1 MSRIGF
7 IGMGNMA
14 QAIAAGFFQAGKV
27 EKDQVLAYAPHKDKL
42 LENAEKIGFVPIH
55 DLIELVV
62 ESDILIMACKPYQ
75 IEGVLADAGAYMKGK
90 ALISIAAGWT
100 FVNYEKLLGADV
112 RIQCIMPNTPAM
124 VGEGVILFE
133 EKNTLSAGER
143 ELVLDLFSA
152 LGLTEELPTGLMGIG
167 GAVSGCG
174 PAFMDLI
181 LEAYADAAVKY
192 GISRAT
198 AYKLISQT
206 MLGSAKLQQVTG
218 EHPGVLKDAVCSP
231 NGTTIRGVD
240 ALEHAG
246 LRAACIDSIDA
257 VMNR

>member
-42 LENAEKIGFVPIH
+42 LENAERIGFVPIH

-62 ESDILIMACKPYQ
+62 KSDILIMACKPYQ

-100 FVNYEKLLGADV
+100 FANYEKFLGADV

-124 VGEGVILFE
+124 VGSFLKRRIRCLQENGNWCWIFF
-133 EKNTLSAGER
+133 R
-143 ELVLDLFSA
+143 RW
-152 LGLTEELPTGLMGIG
+152 GLQRSCRP
-167 GAVSGCG
+167 
-174 PAFMDLI
+174 D
-181 LEAYADAAVKY
+181 
-192 GISRAT
+192 
-198 AYKLISQT
+198 
-206 MLGSAKLQQVTG
+206 
-218 EHPGVLKDAVCSP
+218 
-231 NGTTIRGVD
+231 
-240 ALEHAG
+240 
-246 LRAACIDSIDA
+246 
-257 VMNR
+257 